1 MPRGMTH
8 RSLTEILNQID
19 GVQATAE
26 MYNHSTR
33 TYWKV
38 ITDGSLGDYT
48 RGAEVVSPILQGDDG
63 FAQVRK
69 VCDALQSNNV
79 KVNRRCGLH
88 VHVGARGKPI
98 TFFRS
103 LLKLYAHYEPVLDTL
118 TAPSRR
124 ANVNAYC
131 HSTKAQ
137 VDLRRERIEA
147 SIDLRGITLAYTGG
161 GIHSRFVKLNLEAY
175 WRHGTVEFRHHQ
187 GTVNAK
193 KTEAWI
199 RICLGLVTAADAG
212 AEPEGETIDALA
224 EKLNMVDMLPYWR
237 QRQLELN
244 RIVVAER
251 T

>member
-1 MPRGMTH
+1 
-8 RSLTEILNQID
+8 
-19 GVQATAE
+19 
-26 MYNHSTR
+26 MYNHSIR

-69 VCDALQSNNV
+69 VCEALQSNNV

-124 ANVNAYC
+124 ANVNTYC
-131 HSTKAQ
+131 HSTKAR
-137 VDLRRERIEA
+137 VDLRRERIEVA
-147 SIDLRGITLAYTGG
+147 TNMREMTYAYSGE
-161 GIHSRFVKLNLEAY
+161 RFVKLNLAAY

-187 GTVNAK
+187 GTINAEK
-193 KTEAWI
+193 AEAWI
-199 RICLGLVTAADAG
+199 RICLGLVTAADDG
-212 AEPEGETIDALA
+212 AEPEGETVDALA

-237 QRQLELN
+237 QRQLELS